1 MVVPFGN
8 YLAFRD
14 AHAASENIMYRV
26 NDTYT
31 DVDHMTAA
39 IIFFM
44 EMFSSCSFAEHYN
57 WISETVVPTGI
68 RENIMAD
75 NQRLNQDGDKW
86 YTLDGRRLSSRPT
99 TSGVYIHNQRKVV
112 VK

>member
-8 YLAFRD
+8 YFAFRD

-44 EMFSSCSFAEHYN
+44 EMFSSCSFAEHYE
-57 WISETVVPTGI
+57 WISEAAISTGI
-68 RENIMAD
+68 GTKHFAEAQHRMSDD
-75 NQRLNQDGDKW
+75 NW
-86 YTLDGRRLSSRPT
+86 YALDGRRLSSRPAT
-99 TSGVYIHNQRKVV
+99 NGVYIHNQKKVV